1 MYDRPLLPSAEVH
14 LWRSFGG
21 LLSAPLAL
29 SRSLEGLVAQGLDGP
44 KRGCSSSA
52 NPCLTDRPSGNSTV
66 IKSQARHGCA
76 AADAMGRYF
85 VRVNTDRFLA

>member
-29 SRSLEGLVAQGLDGP
+29 SRSLEGLVAEGLDGGE
-44 KRGCSSSA
+44 KG
-52 NPCLTDRPSGNSTV
+52 LLVVG
-66 IKSQARHGCA
+66 KSFA
-76 AADAMGRYF
+76 
-85 VRVNTDRFLA
+85 